1 MVPVAPE
8 PPVPPTRRPAA
19 LGRAGEDRA
28 AAWYEAAGFEVVERN
43 WRSRLG
49 ELDLVCRKG
58 RLLVFCEVKTR
69 SSDRFGAAVEAV
81 DARKRL
87 RLRRLGAL
95 YLASCGESHLDVRF
109 DVVAADPA
117 GRLVVVEDAFS

>member
-1 MVPVAPE
+1 MPPATPESAPAA
-8 PPVPPTRRPAA
+8 RRRAA

-28 AAWYEAAGFEVVERN
+28 AAWYEAAGFEVLERN

-49 ELDLVCRKG
+49 EIDLVCRKG
-58 RLLVFCEVKTR
+58 RLLVFCEVKAR

-81 DARKRL
+81 DDRKRR

-95 YLASCGESHLDVRF
+95 YLATCGDPRLDVRF
-109 DVVAADPA
+109 DVAAAGPA
-117 GRLVVVEDAFS
+117 GRLVVLEDAFA